1 MKERKGII
9 ITITAAVLWGF
20 SGTCGQYIFD
30 RFGADASYLTA
41 ARLLSSGLVLTG
53 LGLFTDRKNMT
64 AVWRSRST
72 ALRLLIFSVA
82 GIMMCQLTYMK
93 TISYSNSGTATIL
106 QYVGPVL
113 VMIVSCFTARKLPCK
128 KETAAI
134 ILALCGT
141 FLIATHGDIHTM
153 VITPRALFWGIGAAF
168 SLMLYTLL
176 PVSLTEKFGSIT
188 VTGFGMLIGGIV
200 LCRLDRI
207 WEAPIIY
214 DSRCAAAF
222 AVIVIFG
229 TVLPFSMYMTGVTCC
244 GAVKASMIASIEP
257 ISATFFMVFWLGE
270 SFHPMDFAGF
280 LCIFIT
286 IFLLTKKD
294 TGCETE
300 NSQRAY

>member
-153 VITPRALFWGIGAAF
+153 VITPRALFWGIGSRFFPDALYAASCKPDRKIRQHHCHRF
-168 SLMLYTLL
+168 RYAHRRYRSVPSRQNLGGAHNLRFQVCCCFCSHRNFRHSSALQYVYDRRHMLRR
-176 PVSLTEKFGSIT
+176 SK
-188 VTGFGMLIGGIV
+188 
-200 LCRLDRI
+200 
-207 WEAPIIY
+207 
-214 DSRCAAAF
+214 
-222 AVIVIFG
+222 
-229 TVLPFSMYMTGVTCC
+229 
-244 GAVKASMIASIEP
+244 
-257 ISATFFMVFWLGE
+257 
-270 SFHPMDFAGF
+270 
-280 LCIFIT
+280 
-286 IFLLTKKD
+286 
-294 TGCETE
+294 
-300 NSQRAY
+300 SQHDCQH